1 MTPLLSCQDL
11 TKSFGARPLF
21 KNISLGLL
29 PGERLGLIGPN
40 GSGKSTLLRILA
52 GLEPTDSGDV
62 SRKKDLRLIYVPQ
75 DDQFPSEQTVEEVL
89 NESLSKQPLEDYER
103 NALLNKTLTQ
113 IGFEDGSKVVS
124 ALSGGWKK
132 RLALANA
139 LIQRPDLLLLDEPT
153 NHLDLEGV
161 LWLEKLLRDAPFAIL
176 MVSHDRTFLEN
187 VITHLIDLN
196 RVYPEGYF
204 KSAGT
209 YTDFLLK
216 KEEFMSGQAHLQQA
230 LASKVRREIDW
241 LRRGAPARTTKAK
254 GRIDSAGQL
263 IEELAEVK
271 FRNSQT
277 KNADIDFTGSRR
289 QTKELIVGRN
299 LEKSMGSQLLFSG
312 LDITLSPGVRLGLA
326 GPNGSGKTTLI
337 RMLTAELEPDSGEIR
352 RADRLRIVKFDQNR
366 NQLDR
371 SLSLREALSPESDN
385 VEYRGGNMHVT
396 AWAKRFLFRP
406 EQLDMPVSS
415 LSGGEQARVLIANL
429 MRQPADL
436 LVLDEPTNDLDIP
449 TLEVLEESLLEFQGA
464 LLLVTHDRYLLDSV
478 STQILALDGL
488 GDAKELADLQQWE
501 RWYASKRSNSR
512 NSRAKSSSSPEANPV
527 TPVVL
532 RKLSTVEQKE
542 LSKMEETITTA
553 ESEVVRLQTLLS
565 TPELSADFVRSQEVW
580 QTVENEQSRIAAL
593 YRRWEEL
600 EARK

>member
-1 MTPLLSCQDL
+1 MIPLLSCQDL
-11 TKSFGARPLF
+11 VKSFGARPLF
-21 KNISLGLL
+21 KNISLGIL

-52 GLEPTDSGDV
+52 GMEKTDRGEI

-75 DDQFPSEQTVEEVL
+75 EDSFDSEMTVEEVL
-89 NESLSKQPLEDYER
+89 SESLAKQPLEDYER
-103 NALLNKTLTQ
+103 NALLNKTLKQ

-124 ALSGGWKK
+124 TLSGGWKK

-139 LIQRPDLLLLDEPT
+139 LIQRPEVLLLDEPT

-161 LWLEKLLRDAPFAIL
+161 LWLEKLLREASFAIM

-187 VITHLIDLN
+187 VITHLLDLN
-196 RVYPEGYF
+196 RLYPEGYF
-204 KSAGT
+204 KVEGT

-216 KEEFMSGQAHLQQA
+216 KDEFMSGQAHLQQA

-271 FRNSQT
+271 YRNSQT

-289 QTKELIVGRN
+289 QTRELIVGRK
-299 LEKSMGSQLLFSG
+299 LEKEMGGKLLFSE
-312 LDITLSPGVRLGLA
+312 LDVTLSPGVRLGLA

-337 RMLTAELEPDSGEIR
+337 RMLTGELETDAGEIR
-352 RADRLRIVKFDQNR
+352 LADRLRIVKFDQNR

-371 SLSLREALSPESDN
+371 TVSLRNALAPESDN
-385 VEYRGGNMHVT
+385 VEYRGGSMHVT

-429 MRQPADL
+429 MRQPADV

-464 LLLVTHDRYLLDSV
+464 LILVTHDRYLLDSV

-488 GDAKELADLQQWE
+488 GNSKELADLQQWE
-501 RWYASKRSNSR
+501 RWFVEKRSNS
-512 NSRAKSSSSPEANPV
+512 SFPRAKSNVQPLSPLPV
-527 TPVVL
+527 LKVL
-532 RKLSTVEQKE
+532 RKLSTAEQKE
-542 LSKMEETITTA
+542 LSTLEKAISNA
-553 ESEVVRLQTLLS
+553 EKEVVRLQDLMS
-565 TPELSADFVRSQEVW
+565 EPAIASDFKRSQGIWGNIEK
-580 QTVENEQSRIAAL
+580 EQGRIVNL
-593 YRRWEEL
+593 YKRWEEL